1 MKEETMPSDNNLRGL
16 HSTLKENGYT
26 PPEFEQFAADMQD
39 DNNLKEVHATL
50 IKEGYTPPEYDQFR
64 KEILGVD
71 SSTSQPTPSPA
82 SSPSVS
88 ASDENSPASGG
99 LSSTQST
106 AQSEEKSAAGQLNN
120 ADQIENAY
128 KAKAASDVAASKK
141 RLAESYRRIHGFEPT
156 ERQLNDMVIREE
168 QFNIDALQW
177 SQRQREEQKEEHQKA
192 QEAREAYDKALKAS
206 NQAGRAHLERMERES
221 PDMLVHDPLKGERD
235 AVEMKYGDQLSPQ
248 AQAWRDRGK
257 KPRPVMSG
265 EAQASNFREV
275 SRGEDPEYDTGIVT
289 NKDSGNYGH
298 TVSGRKMAYQGS
310 DPEDIYTLR
319 EGIFN
324 AGGTSG
330 SPYDL
335 DEVTVTAVSGRSVE
349 KRIDEMKR
357 LDPEANRKAYA
368 DLYDEAKKNI
378 EGEIAQADRLF
389 EEWKRSNREKVREMS
404 PEQLAVKREEFG
416 RQVEMER
423 QLAGYDRRNDAI
435 VREISEREKEIKEEV
450 WKECGGDRDK
460 FLYAYRAACDGDD
473 ILQALLLER
482 RNLDKAKERKETA
495 ERDARN
501 GSVTNYL
508 EGVGEKALDIVL
520 NPFGITELKDTYSPL
535 YHIKRKIDN
544 KEALSKEEQ
553 RALETFYLK
562 ENVEGSTR
570 LSGAR
575 SAGEFTAGLAECA
588 MEFGLNPASGLTR
601 KTLMKIAKD
610 VGEDSVE
617 LVLRNSPG
625 LLRKLGARAE
635 NVGAWQLTKN
645 MAKITG
651 AALAEGATVTV
662 TTQAPKNIGQIVDR
676 SMYRQDED
684 GNYYQAESGVKAAG
698 KVAVSSAGTN
708 SLFMLPVNFGSRI
721 VEAVTKGKNTTTAL
735 KDLKLP
741 FGNPVDAYMK
751 MKGGE
756 VVSVLT
762 GDMLGRSD
770 MDPGWDSV
778 FSAASNGEL
787 VTSLLVTELVTGGI
801 KGAVSNLKGGGLKRN
816 MRRRGRK
823 AEQAALAAG
832 NEFSKGN
839 NVSEWN
845 EIVGQLNSDDP
856 KEFGKGCKRIEE
868 NIKSGR
874 YTKQEGAAA
883 VDFVKALGGYIGAQN
898 KYEQWRK
905 KGENML
911 DMYERIHDEAYSEGE
926 NLTEAAQIRDLR
938 ESLRLPEEMEEE
950 LSSWV
955 QMIDE
960 TEYAPVSLHLIE
972 TDESLSPEQKT
983 ALRDYVLNRARWEG
997 YEDSAAARREE
1008 ELQESDRDIDRMTNQ
1023 DGNVHRVKSVA
1034 SGEAVYIVSGTL
1046 STYHDEFS
1054 GEEVVNRSKSSDVIY
1069 CYDPKEGKVKAYSP
1083 SELSYDM
1090 EPVPASAL
1098 KEHARKEISK
1108 RHADEDAALYGEEKD
1123 REDTARI
1130 SEEDAIDDSGFPSG
1144 EESDKNTQY
1153 PTLSPEETGF
1163 QVDETFLVPTDGD
1176 VSREQRAIVIGNNR
1190 REVTVW
1196 TGDPISSLSKRDPR
1210 LGGYLTSIP
1219 VEEIG
1224 DWAIK
1229 DSKGN
1234 YKDYV
1239 HPNKGRFNV
1248 EDRVPTDSGNGR
1260 MGIEPEALSQAQ
1272 TAPRTEQED
1281 LLPEQTIPRT
1291 EAAIAE
1297 GQTKGGAERRNALSR
1312 IPVDEG
1318 GLPLFTETDAVT
1330 GWDAIVELTKG
1341 DEKDAREL
1349 AESERNEARANYENI
1364 RKQTPREEKPNFDG
1378 KNILQKQ
1385 QEQERV
1391 RGVNKERQERYA
1403 KALSEAQRKAEAWDA
1418 IVGEH
1423 DRREQAKKAAEA
1435 ERRREE
1441 EEARK
1446 AEAEARFAAQQ
1457 AEKAQKEEEARRTGP
1472 HNVGEGLKKQW
1483 AEAKKIEGPEGVFI
1497 MPDGTQ
1503 LKGRWMLVEAGS
1515 VAASHDPENGFSKR
1529 EGFPVDKNG
1538 NTVNDRDYESDRDAQ
1553 GKVIRMG
1560 DKFDA
1565 RAIQSP
1571 VVVSEDGIV
1580 LSGNNRTMSGDIAAK
1595 RGTDGEYVSYL
1606 HSNDGMFKA
1615 EEVGQFRHPRKI
1627 FVTSEKLP
1635 YTAETFARFNQS
1647 ETKSQN
1653 SAEKTIKQGKTVSDK
1668 AFRKIVG
1675 IASEYENLRSFLTDP
1690 EAAKM
1695 AIGILEE
1702 EGVINDNEKAQY
1714 FSNGRLSEE
1723 GELFIEKV
1731 LVGKSL
1737 EESPEAV
1744 RELMEMPGV
1753 RKRVV
1758 SALLQISDSKTLRN
1772 GYDIG
1777 EELVEAISLV
1787 YRAKE
1792 SERNSPQK
1800 VYTDGKA
1807 ISPFGRQEG
1816 LFVDELGEQSVRDA
1830 TVLMLADL
1838 LNHSNL
1844 TELRKVLEAYVV
1856 GAREASNG
1864 SGDIFSGEPERKED
1878 ILKRYIDE
1886 FKNGNKRER
1895 ERAEA
1900 GYAGQRQEQARGA
1913 RNESGGTDR
1922 VAEAAATYGRGG
1934 EGEGRAGAKNTASSE
1949 TDKINFINPV
1959 EMPEAE
1965 KAHRGEL
1972 LDNATAIR
1980 VEKGQIIRTPE
1991 MSARRAAEFWWD
2003 DNVGGPVLYDTEVGE
2018 VEINRNSVESSLAHR
2033 YGQAKLDA
2041 ITSLVDGFE
2050 NAVYLGTMPD
2060 FTRQEGVNNH
2070 FFAYPIMY
2078 DGKRCYVFCRAM
2090 QDANKNRLYVHE
2102 VFVGDNIR
2110 KGDTLQTAASQ
2121 PHGGIA
2127 LYKDILANVLE
2138 TVAKTE
2144 PQQPNSAVSGDSS
2157 LSAAE
2162 HSGTSS
2168 AEPNGKSTV
2177 SDSKVNTLLSEKQE
2191 IEGESSENG
2200 DGSRASGG
2208 NSSAIAGKIA
2218 EAEGHVNLSPTDA
2231 QKEAGNYRKGHV
2243 RIGTF
2248 DITIENPKGSVRRGT
2263 DAKGKRWESTMS
2275 HSYGYIRGTRGVDG
2289 DHIDVFL
2296 SSGIEG
2302 WKGEKVFVVDQYNQ
2316 DGTFDEHKVMFGFN
2330 DRESAF
2336 DGYLSNYE
2344 KGWENGRRLEVSE
2357 VSLNDFQKWIESST
2371 RKQKPFAEYRSLDG
2385 KITGEEQAERR
2396 RTIEKEGTRHGRRYQ
2411 WSEEWSEYSSGL
2423 TGLTDEG
2430 LEREREK
2437 LNDAIRN
2444 IIGEAVESDL
2454 GREEAIRRAGEL
2466 ASKRQAVEAEIAR
2479 RRAIS
2484 GDGGVTGVAN
2494 DVAEVY
2500 GGSLFRDEDFMVVVP
2515 AHRQRSLFD
2524 HEPQDSSTSTN
2535 KSISPGDKPAPQE
2548 ASKPEDKPAAQ
2559 SAPSAES
2566 MAGGKGSAPKVIE
2579 DFGEKI
2585 AGARKDMLTE
2595 FSKGLGD
2602 VTEEA
2607 LVKMPLGKA
2616 VKRPDFGKMVDKGA
2630 MTGEEAAAAE
2640 AMWQTVNLDRKPV
2653 ASRSNRRKIQ
2663 EWAQRTAGR
2672 IKRLQDFLNGDAETR
2687 RSIMEKMSGDSRFEP
2702 DEATRAAE
2710 QERYDA
2716 IRDMNRHRR
2725 EFDPPLF
2732 TPDEA
2737 AVNAEVMKRIGTRP
2751 GDKVKLGFTIRPNST
2766 HERYEIIDAGGSRVY
2781 GVESGRDLDTMIE
2794 KVALLTRIQ
2803 NGDTEVV
2810 YPESC
2815 FTVIGKDPVMEKS
2828 GEWKVGYLRRNSHR
2842 YEEIVFPSREEAEKA
2857 KEALEKK
2864 GCTAKLYEVSRRTGE
2879 YGSYRVAFTNPLTRE
2894 RIELEREYTSRAE
2907 AEEGFREG
2915 SEMLSEEV
2923 NGIYSGKSG
2932 STSAKSHYF
2941 TGTIYR
2947 EGRRRYVVAGDKPGY
2962 PGRQEVVKE
2971 FESRAEAEAWLKE
2984 NAAALEEHR
2993 RKGIED
2999 MRRFTFFEV
3008 SDRPREGK
3016 DRRGGKDVTPER
3028 FSEEFGFRGVQFGNW
3043 TNGRDRQAALNEA
3056 YDSFHDLA
3064 EVLGVSPRALSL
3076 NGELGLSFGARG
3088 SGNANAHYEPKE
3100 VVINLT
3106 KTRGAGSLAHEW
3118 WHALDNYMMRQ
3129 KGNPLLYATSH
3140 IDANSGHRGEVVK
3153 AFRAL
3158 SEAVRRSA
3166 YGERSMRH
3174 RNPEYWGSDIEM
3186 TARLF
3191 GEWIVSELSEKG
3203 GRNHFLSRGIDPEVY
3218 DSYRRL
3224 FYELYKGRCE
3234 LSEEEPVSFEEYR
3247 KREDSLVDFPYPTP
3261 EELSELS
3268 PYMRGVFEAL
3278 EETSGE
3284 KGGVILS
3291 EPEIGYGRE
3300 GTENGLVGRPL
3311 SEKESSFL
3319 IGKME
3324 SDAQE
3329 APVLELTHD
3338 NWIAQFGEEGK
3349 VDTPV
3354 GVVKMGDNQYYKLAQ
3369 PGRNGKFGM
3378 IKPTLQNPDV
3388 IVEDYRPAINGIS
3401 ERDTS
3406 LVFIRTFRKN
3416 NGERYYHFT
3425 SVTVRKD
3432 GREVVISSQERS
3444 SNRISKLLQ
3453 EGKVVWIKDGSLHPI
3468 AQVGK
3473 SVSLSDSSSL
3483 TPTDN
3488 RTTMLGINSPTNRFK
3503 GPESSDGFAAD
3514 STAPITP
3521 KATPD
3526 NLDSQYGS
3534 KDNAYSSE
3542 RQQISEE
3549 NSGLSEPSMGYKEAE
3564 QLSLFDSDF
3573 GKEGAKK
3580 TRQLSL
3586 FDSDFGQERKA
3597 AHTEERGREEG
3608 FREERDPAL
3617 IRAEEAVD
3625 RLTDDY
3631 TEAYS
3636 QLLRAPEDEIP
3647 SALEEYRY
3655 QLRDELTES
3664 LKEYYLQ
3671 KGNDAADAAV
3681 RARETLGNIEA
3692 QISLEEWRRAKA
3704 EREEGS
3710 PSTDRLRAEE
3720 GESGINIPSPSTD
3733 QGIRERRTASGE
3745 LLRFRH
3751 DGWLPD
3757 LEEGEF
3763 CHFEQRFQEDG
3774 KFSFTGDSRIESAD
3788 DVAYLL
3794 RSLEEYSREH
3804 SFAVMVKDGIPV
3816 VIHLGM
3822 GNMSG
3827 TVVDL
3832 TGVKAAD
3839 GMMGGADKV
3848 WFVHN
3853 HPSGALQCSSQDCA
3867 VHRNLEMMLGD
3878 RLAGSV
3884 IIDTLRGEYGT
3895 FDGNRSTGEHRRPTS
3910 ARGEETEAG
3919 VYSYD
3924 RFDRRVY
3931 DEEFDYS
3938 SLRQIR
3944 SSEDVAQLVSGY
3956 RLGGGKKAGVLVL
3969 NHSNRVVANLPVSHL
3984 LTSEEGIET
3993 VVNYAIR
4000 GGGDRVIIFSNDR
4013 MTRAD
4018 LGKLKEGIKAHS
4030 GGSLTLLDVV
4040 MGESRESAHDNNLFR
4055 MAESKED
4062 FDSMR
4067 ERAVEERGI
4076 VMPGLSE
4083 KEMKVVAVPRH
4094 DFAGEKPIAQAKRW
4108 AKDNIVGEHELTDS
4122 EGKRVKYQI
4131 SGKSIEKYLS
4141 SSAIEKSDNLGVHLS
4156 VLKNLPEVIE
4166 NSIEAELHPSY
4177 NKENGIRKSINGYNR
4192 EMLIHR
4198 FYGAVKMDGKIY
4210 RVKTTI
4216 NEHRDSSTQVHP
4228 HSYEVTKIEVLPDN
4242 SKSTSTIGAQASA
4255 SSREGTLQTA
4265 KLINK
4270 NGESYISG
4278 KELLRGV
4285 EKSYD
4290 PGVKLLEKSEE
4301 GNRASGGQGEGD
4313 NLSLATRD
4321 GNGAGIAN
4329 GEKRIEELRQKA
4341 EETAGKLNTPIK
4353 IISREEAVALGHGDK
4368 KGWTDRRT
4376 GEVTVVAENHRSAG
4390 DIADTVIHEVV
4401 GHHGL
4406 RALYGNGEELDAF
4419 LDESYRKS
4427 SRRVQKEIDSRAE
4440 AMMERDRR
4448 RRAEDRGNGFF
4459 GEAEARVET
4468 ERERKRYLRDATEE
4482 YAADLGM
4489 RIGEEGFEKIREEE
4503 LTFWAR
4509 LRGGFQR
4516 AVNRLVE
4523 SLGFDPFFR
4532 WGDREW
4538 SYALSKSRE
4547 NLRNRELGPDVFEA
4561 ADDFLL
4567 RERSAFGRR
4576 ERGERGERGEG
4587 ERIERRE
4594 RDRISREL
4602 FRDGDD
4608 EKDPEVLRKEMQ
4620 LRISTVLTDAAAQMA
4635 EKHGESYEK
4644 RNEVRRRLGHHLNLI
4659 SAILSERGGSVKHT
4673 LSEQTEGILKGG
4685 VKEAMDSQRDH
4696 DRASYRAL
4704 SDMVDLFSR
4713 AGGLDSATQG
4723 EVRRLMDACGRSIGS
4738 GKGGFKA
4745 EANKVLN
4752 IIVGN
4757 HLRQSRE
4764 TFYKLLKIR
4773 DSKVNAFG
4781 VEIQG
4786 KLDSRGQMIMKTLR
4800 ENYSKKEKDF
4810 NAEIEKV
4817 RGAVSAARG
4826 DMARDRLTAELTG
4839 LEYARDYR
4847 ETVDSYQKEREDLQ
4861 RELQTLKEEHDSGV
4875 IGDKDYYEARGKVVE
4890 AMRQSKIR
4898 HADAYR
4904 SFVNRLAGDFRE
4916 SAEGAL
4922 SFREREKEQGDHIRH
4937 LANSDMLGVGAE
4949 SQREKE
4955 VRNNAFHWLTRPMG
4969 SFEAFMKLF
4978 SRRSMDGHGMLEQEF
4993 IPRLNEAS
5001 GREYLGVKEKQ
5012 ARLGEKVEEIF
5023 GGEGGSRFYGGRD
5036 SGESRASGGNSFAR
5050 VGESSELRKEGKRIR
5065 KRDQGLRKSW
5075 VKLASQVRKMKLTNG
5090 ERNVK
5095 VKFRNGDCERD
5106 YELGLGE
5113 LMYIYAAGRSIDG
5126 SVKLHRM
5133 GITDAK
5139 LEEIKALIPDK
5150 LLELVDWVQKEFLVD
5165 CREEYNMV
5173 HERMFGAPMAANEHY
5188 IPLRIDKNSIPRDED
5203 INNPVGQRTTSSVST
5218 GAVVK
5223 RTFNSLPLDILH
5235 TNFFDVINDH
5245 IKEMEHWAAYSE
5257 VARDL
5262 NTLISHNRFKN
5273 QVKGMKSFLGNGEDL
5288 WESFVASCRI
5298 ATGNYDKVKNDR
5310 WILGASSA
5318 MVAAKV
5324 SGRLYTAFKQLSSFP
5339 AYLAEA
5345 NLLSLGKNALM
5356 IGESF
5361 EWARQNLPQFEKRW
5375 GGRMAGDEKLES
5387 AARDGKWMK
5396 KYLNSQI
5403 AKGGM
5408 WANTLVDACTV
5419 AMGAKAVYET
5429 KLKRYKEQGYSPEDA
5444 RKKALADA
5452 SNIYN
5457 KTQQSSEGAYLSE
5470 MQAERTFLSTMFTA
5484 YRNSPISYQRML
5496 LESLR
5501 NIKRKCSRE
5510 RREDMIYQRQQ
5521 QIMREWGY
5529 DTETETGEYMGRSYE
5544 ESEAMAR
5551 KAAERDMRT
5560 SWKRDIMNVA
5570 NFGLLM
5576 QLAWNVFG
5584 HLPYY
5589 IFGSD
5594 SEDKDEMLEDDS
5606 LHAVIGGWVE
5616 GLTGGDILS
5625 DGLNNVRNMVF
5636 GDEDW
5641 KTELGKQHPL
5651 FQDLDRL
5658 GDTFKYDWVAGA
5670 NEVLNICI
5678 ASGIGMAPSTLTDAA
5693 VAVNDLYHAD
5703 KRSIKEWGLLMMR
5716 IAQIPQSQLD
5726 KIWLDEFDCTGAQ
5739 AIKLSPAESARR
5751 YARYKVM
5758 KGYGFTGMCM
5768 SEEDGLFFD
5777 GAVNKRQEKIRQEYK
5792 KRIDKLWS
5800 KEENEKFVTISDA
5813 MEAIRKKEKSL
5824 EERADLLND
5833 IEAQKDLE
5841 ILYNDPQY
5849 IKYEYYKTMK
5859 PFIKGLADNYL
5870 DALTPEE
5877 AEKSLQTL
5885 IKVKKIM
5892 VEQLTGGEIPEE
5904 RWEEQER
5911 MIEEWKEGERNK
5923 RVEAI
5928 KE

>member
-1 MKEETMPSDNNLRGL
+1 
-16 HSTLKENGYT
+16 
-26 PPEFEQFAADMQD
+26 
-39 DNNLKEVHATL
+39 
-50 IKEGYTPPEYDQFR
+50 
-64 KEILGVD
+64 
-71 SSTSQPTPSPA
+71 
-82 SSPSVS
+82 
-88 ASDENSPASGG
+88 
-99 LSSTQST
+99 
-106 AQSEEKSAAGQLNN
+106 
-120 ADQIENAY
+120 
-128 KAKAASDVAASKK
+128 
-141 RLAESYRRIHGFEPT
+141 
-156 ERQLNDMVIREE
+156 
-168 QFNIDALQW
+168 
-177 SQRQREEQKEEHQKA
+177 
-192 QEAREAYDKALKAS
+192 
-206 NQAGRAHLERMERES
+206 
-221 PDMLVHDPLKGERD
+221 
-235 AVEMKYGDQLSPQ
+235 
-248 AQAWRDRGK
+248 
-257 KPRPVMSG
+257 
-265 EAQASNFREV
+265 
-275 SRGEDPEYDTGIVT
+275 
-289 NKDSGNYGH
+289 
-298 TVSGRKMAYQGS
+298 
-310 DPEDIYTLR
+310 
-319 EGIFN
+319 
-324 AGGTSG
+324 
-330 SPYDL
+330 
-335 DEVTVTAVSGRSVE
+335 
-349 KRIDEMKR
+349 
-357 LDPEANRKAYA
+357 
-368 DLYDEAKKNI
+368 
-378 EGEIAQADRLF
+378 
-389 EEWKRSNREKVREMS
+389 
-404 PEQLAVKREEFG
+404 
-416 RQVEMER
+416 
-423 QLAGYDRRNDAI
+423 
-435 VREISEREKEIKEEV
+435 
-450 WKECGGDRDK
+450 
-460 FLYAYRAACDGDD
+460 
-473 ILQALLLER
+473 
-482 RNLDKAKERKETA
+482 
-495 ERDARN
+495 
-501 GSVTNYL
+501 
-508 EGVGEKALDIVL
+508 
-520 NPFGITELKDTYSPL
+520 
-535 YHIKRKIDN
+535 
-544 KEALSKEEQ
+544 
-553 RALETFYLK
+553 
-562 ENVEGSTR
+562 
-570 LSGAR
+570 
-575 SAGEFTAGLAECA
+575 
-588 MEFGLNPASGLTR
+588 
-601 KTLMKIAKD
+601 
-610 VGEDSVE
+610 
-617 LVLRNSPG
+617 
-625 LLRKLGARAE
+625 
-635 NVGAWQLTKN
+635 
-645 MAKITG
+645 
-651 AALAEGATVTV
+651 
-662 TTQAPKNIGQIVDR
+662 
-676 SMYRQDED
+676 
-684 GNYYQAESGVKAAG
+684 
-698 KVAVSSAGTN
+698 
-708 SLFMLPVNFGSRI
+708 
-721 VEAVTKGKNTTTAL
+721 
-735 KDLKLP
+735 
-741 FGNPVDAYMK
+741 
-751 MKGGE
+751 
-756 VVSVLT
+756 
-762 GDMLGRSD
+762 
-770 MDPGWDSV
+770 
-778 FSAASNGEL
+778 
-787 VTSLLVTELVTGGI
+787 
-801 KGAVSNLKGGGLKRN
+801 
-816 MRRRGRK
+816 
-823 AEQAALAAG
+823 
-832 NEFSKGN
+832 
-839 NVSEWN
+839 
-845 EIVGQLNSDDP
+845 
-856 KEFGKGCKRIEE
+856 
-868 NIKSGR
+868 
-874 YTKQEGAAA
+874 
-883 VDFVKALGGYIGAQN
+883 
-898 KYEQWRK
+898 
-905 KGENML
+905 
-911 DMYERIHDEAYSEGE
+911 
-926 NLTEAAQIRDLR
+926 
-938 ESLRLPEEMEEE
+938 
-950 LSSWV
+950 
-955 QMIDE
+955 
-960 TEYAPVSLHLIE
+960 
-972 TDESLSPEQKT
+972 
-983 ALRDYVLNRARWEG
+983 
-997 YEDSAAARREE
+997 
-1008 ELQESDRDIDRMTNQ
+1008 
-1023 DGNVHRVKSVA
+1023 
-1034 SGEAVYIVSGTL
+1034 
-1046 STYHDEFS
+1046 
-1054 GEEVVNRSKSSDVIY
+1054 
-1069 CYDPKEGKVKAYSP
+1069 
-1083 SELSYDM
+1083 
-1090 EPVPASAL
+1090 
-1098 KEHARKEISK
+1098 
-1108 RHADEDAALYGEEKD
+1108 
-1123 REDTARI
+1123 
-1130 SEEDAIDDSGFPSG
+1130 
-1144 EESDKNTQY
+1144 
-1153 PTLSPEETGF
+1153 
-1163 QVDETFLVPTDGD
+1163 
-1176 VSREQRAIVIGNNR
+1176 
-1190 REVTVW
+1190 
-1196 TGDPISSLSKRDPR
+1196 
-1210 LGGYLTSIP
+1210 
-1219 VEEIG
+1219 
-1224 DWAIK
+1224 
-1229 DSKGN
+1229 
-1234 YKDYV
+1234 
-1239 HPNKGRFNV
+1239 
-1248 EDRVPTDSGNGR
+1248 
-1260 MGIEPEALSQAQ
+1260 
-1272 TAPRTEQED
+1272 
-1281 LLPEQTIPRT
+1281 
-1291 EAAIAE
+1291 
-1297 GQTKGGAERRNALSR
+1297 
-1312 IPVDEG
+1312 
-1318 GLPLFTETDAVT
+1318 
-1330 GWDAIVELTKG
+1330 
-1341 DEKDAREL
+1341 
-1349 AESERNEARANYENI
+1349 
-1364 RKQTPREEKPNFDG
+1364 
-1378 KNILQKQ
+1378 
-1385 QEQERV
+1385 
-1391 RGVNKERQERYA
+1391 
-1403 KALSEAQRKAEAWDA
+1403 
-1418 IVGEH
+1418 
-1423 DRREQAKKAAEA
+1423 
-1435 ERRREE
+1435 
-1441 EEARK
+1441 
-1446 AEAEARFAAQQ
+1446 
-1457 AEKAQKEEEARRTGP
+1457 
-1472 HNVGEGLKKQW
+1472 
-1483 AEAKKIEGPEGVFI
+1483 

-1606 HSNDGMFKA
+1606 QSNDGMFKA

-1675 IASEYENLRSFLTDP
+1675 IASESENLRSFLTDP

-1792 SERNSPQK
+1792 SEKNSAKK
-1800 VYTDGKA
+1800 VYTDGKP
-1807 ISPFGRQEG
+1807 ISPFGRQER
-1816 LFVDELGEQSVRDA
+1816 LFEESVRDA

-1864 SGDIFSGEPERKED
+1864 SGDIFSGEPEKKED
-1878 ILKRYIDE
+1878 IIKRYIDE
-1886 FKNGNKRER
+1886 FKNGSKRER

-1900 GYAGQRQEQARGA
+1900 VYAGQRQEQAR
-1913 RNESGGTDR
+1913 ESREETGGTDR

-1934 EGEGRAGAKNTASSE
+1934 EGEGREQSNSGITNDVNLSSSVAVGTSSKYDRTIPASREAQRNAIAKIVDFARRIKDRVERVVIGGITKRQAKDFAEQGIEVDSTWVHSFESSAVSHNQSHHGNAKTE
-1949 TDKINFINPV
+1949 DKLGQIAVTTEDYALIPEILENYDRVTKSPNRSRSTGNEVVIYEKEFNDGYVYYLEEKRDKRKSLSFQTMYKKKKGTDSSDGL
-1959 EMPEAE
+1959 MPEASPSTPL
-1965 KAHRGEL
+1965 APS
-1972 LDNATAIR
+1972 DN
-1980 VEKGQIIRTPE
+1980 
-1991 MSARRAAEFWWD
+1991 
-2003 DNVGGPVLYDTEVGE
+2003 L
-2018 VEINRNSVESSLAHR
+2018 SS
-2033 YGQAKLDA
+2033 
-2041 ITSLVDGFE
+2041 IS
-2050 NAVYLGTMPD
+2050 
-2060 FTRQEGVNNH
+2060 TRKV
-2070 FFAYPIMY
+2070 
-2078 DGKRCYVFCRAM
+2078 
-2090 QDANKNRLYVHE
+2090 
-2102 VFVGDNIR
+2102 
-2110 KGDTLQTAASQ
+2110 
-2121 PHGGIA
+2121 
-2127 LYKDILANVLE
+2127 
-2138 TVAKTE
+2138 
-2144 PQQPNSAVSGDSS
+2144 SS
-2157 LSAAE
+2157 LS
-2162 HSGTSS
+2162 
-2168 AEPNGKSTV
+2168 
-2177 SDSKVNTLLSEKQE
+2177 SEKQE
-2191 IEGESSENG
+2191 IEGKSLENV

-2275 HSYGYIRGTRGVDG
+2275 HSYGYIRGTRSVDG

-2302 WKGEKVFVVDQYNQ
+2302 WKGEKVFVVDQYNP

-2336 DGYLSNYE
+2336 EGYLSNYE

-2430 LEREREK
+2430 LERERAR
-2437 LNDAIRN
+2437 LNEAIRN
-2444 IIGEAVESDL
+2444 TIGEAVESDL
-2454 GREEAIRRAGEL
+2454 GGEESIRRAGEL
-2466 ASKRQAVEAEIAR
+2466 ASKRQAVEAEITR
-2479 RRAIS
+2479 RKAIS
-2484 GDGGVTGVAN
+2484 EDGGVTGVAN

-2524 HEPQDSSTSTN
+2524 SADQESF
-2535 KSISPGDKPAPQE
+2535 SPGEKQASPDDKPAPQE
-2548 ASKPEDKPAAQ
+2548 AYSSD
-2559 SAPSAES
+2559 S
-2566 MAGGKGSAPKVIE
+2566 MEGGKRTGPKVIE

-2815 FTVIGKDPVMEKS
+2815 FTVVGKDPVMEKS
-2828 GEWKVGYLRRNSHR
+2828 GEWKVGYLRKNSHR
-2842 YEEIVFPSREEAEKA
+2842 YEEIVFPSRKEAEKA

-2894 RIELEREYTSRAE
+2894 RIELEREYPSREEAE
-2907 AEEGFREG
+2907 AGFHEG
-2915 SEMLSEEV
+2915 SEQLSEEV

-2947 EGRRRYVVAGDKPGY
+2947 EGRLRYVVAGDKPGY

-3191 GEWIVSELSEKG
+3191 GEWIVSELGEKG

-3388 IVEDYRPAINGIS
+3388 IIEDYRPATNGIS

-3444 SNRISKLLQ
+3444 SNRISKLLR

-3503 GPESSDGFAAD
+3503 GPDSSDGFAAD
-3514 STAPITP
+3514 SIAPITP

-3597 AHTEERGREEG
+3597 AFTEERGREEAPSTFDKPREEG

-3704 EREEGS
+3704 EREQAS
-3710 PSTDRLRAEE
+3710 PSTNRLRAEE
-3720 GESGINIPSPSTD
+3720 GESGSNIPSPSTD
-3733 QGIRERRTASGE
+3733 QGIRAQRTASGE

-3774 KFSFTGDSRIESAD
+3774 KFSFTGDSRIESVD

-4067 ERAVEERGI
+4067 ERAVEEKGI

-4083 KEMKVVAVPRH
+4083 KEVKVVAVSPH
-4094 DFAGEKPIAQAKRW
+4094 DFRGEKPIAQARRW
-4108 AKDNIVGEHELTDS
+4108 V
-4122 EGKRVKYQI
+4122 
-4131 SGKSIEKYLS
+4131 
-4141 SSAIEKSDNLGVHLS
+4141 
-4156 VLKNLPEVIE
+4156 
-4166 NSIEAELHPSY
+4166 
-4177 NKENGIRKSINGYNR
+4177 
-4192 EMLIHR
+4192 
-4198 FYGAVKMDGKIY
+4198 
-4210 RVKTTI
+4210 
-4216 NEHRDSSTQVHP
+4216 RDT
-4228 HSYEVTKIEVLPDN
+4228 
-4242 SKSTSTIGAQASA
+4242 
-4255 SSREGTLQTA
+4255 
-4265 KLINK
+4265 
-4270 NGESYISG
+4270 
-4278 KELLRGV
+4278 
-4285 EKSYD
+4285 
-4290 PGVKLLEKSEE
+4290 
-4301 GNRASGGQGEGD
+4301 
-4313 NLSLATRD
+4313 
-4321 GNGAGIAN
+4321 
-4329 GEKRIEELRQKA
+4329 
-4341 EETAGKLNTPIK
+4341 
-4353 IISREEAVALGHGDK
+4353 
-4368 KGWTDRRT
+4368 
-4376 GEVTVVAENHRSAG
+4376 
-4390 DIADTVIHEVV
+4390 
-4401 GHHGL
+4401 
-4406 RALYGNGEELDAF
+4406 
-4419 LDESYRKS
+4419 
-4427 SRRVQKEIDSRAE
+4427 
-4440 AMMERDRR
+4440 
-4448 RRAEDRGNGFF
+4448 
-4459 GEAEARVET
+4459 
-4468 ERERKRYLRDATEE
+4468 
-4482 YAADLGM
+4482 
-4489 RIGEEGFEKIREEE
+4489 
-4503 LTFWAR
+4503 
-4509 LRGGFQR
+4509 
-4516 AVNRLVE
+4516 
-4523 SLGFDPFFR
+4523 SLG
-4532 WGDREW
+4532 
-4538 SYALSKSRE
+4538 SMS
-4547 NLRNRELGPDVFEA
+4547 LR
-4561 ADDFLL
+4561 
-4567 RERSAFGRR
+4567 
-4576 ERGERGERGEG
+4576 
-4587 ERIERRE
+4587 
-4594 RDRISREL
+4594 
-4602 FRDGDD
+4602 
-4608 EKDPEVLRKEMQ
+4608 
-4620 LRISTVLTDAAAQMA
+4620 
-4635 EKHGESYEK
+4635 
-4644 RNEVRRRLGHHLNLI
+4644 
-4659 SAILSERGGSVKHT
+4659 
-4673 LSEQTEGILKGG
+4673 
-4685 VKEAMDSQRDH
+4685 
-4696 DRASYRAL
+4696 
-4704 SDMVDLFSR
+4704 
-4713 AGGLDSATQG
+4713 
-4723 EVRRLMDACGRSIGS
+4723 
-4738 GKGGFKA
+4738 
-4745 EANKVLN
+4745 
-4752 IIVGN
+4752 
-4757 HLRQSRE
+4757 
-4764 TFYKLLKIR
+4764 
-4773 DSKVNAFG
+4773 
-4781 VEIQG
+4781 
-4786 KLDSRGQMIMKTLR
+4786 
-4800 ENYSKKEKDF
+4800 
-4810 NAEIEKV
+4810 
-4817 RGAVSAARG
+4817 
-4826 DMARDRLTAELTG
+4826 
-4839 LEYARDYR
+4839 
-4847 ETVDSYQKEREDLQ
+4847 
-4861 RELQTLKEEHDSGV
+4861 
-4875 IGDKDYYEARGKVVE
+4875 
-4890 AMRQSKIR
+4890 
-4898 HADAYR
+4898 
-4904 SFVNRLAGDFRE
+4904 
-4916 SAEGAL
+4916 
-4922 SFREREKEQGDHIRH
+4922 
-4937 LANSDMLGVGAE
+4937 
-4949 SQREKE
+4949 
-4955 VRNNAFHWLTRPMG
+4955 
-4969 SFEAFMKLF
+4969 
-4978 SRRSMDGHGMLEQEF
+4978 
-4993 IPRLNEAS
+4993 
-5001 GREYLGVKEKQ
+5001 
-5012 ARLGEKVEEIF
+5012 
-5023 GGEGGSRFYGGRD
+5023 
-5036 SGESRASGGNSFAR
+5036 
-5050 VGESSELRKEGKRIR
+5050 
-5065 KRDQGLRKSW
+5065 
-5075 VKLASQVRKMKLTNG
+5075 
-5090 ERNVK
+5090 
-5095 VKFRNGDCERD
+5095 
-5106 YELGLGE
+5106 
-5113 LMYIYAAGRSIDG
+5113 
-5126 SVKLHRM
+5126 
-5133 GITDAK
+5133 
-5139 LEEIKALIPDK
+5139 
-5150 LLELVDWVQKEFLVD
+5150 
-5165 CREEYNMV
+5165 
-5173 HERMFGAPMAANEHY
+5173 
-5188 IPLRIDKNSIPRDED
+5188 
-5203 INNPVGQRTTSSVST
+5203 
-5218 GAVVK
+5218 
-5223 RTFNSLPLDILH
+5223 
-5235 TNFFDVINDH
+5235 
-5245 IKEMEHWAAYSE
+5245 
-5257 VARDL
+5257 
-5262 NTLISHNRFKN
+5262 
-5273 QVKGMKSFLGNGEDL
+5273 
-5288 WESFVASCRI
+5288 
-5298 ATGNYDKVKNDR
+5298 
-5310 WILGASSA
+5310 
-5318 MVAAKV
+5318 
-5324 SGRLYTAFKQLSSFP
+5324 
-5339 AYLAEA
+5339 
-5345 NLLSLGKNALM
+5345 
-5356 IGESF
+5356 
-5361 EWARQNLPQFEKRW
+5361 
-5375 GGRMAGDEKLES
+5375 
-5387 AARDGKWMK
+5387 
-5396 KYLNSQI
+5396 I
-5403 AKGGM
+5403 AKGG
-5408 WANTLVDACTV
+5408 W
-5419 AMGAKAVYET
+5419 
-5429 KLKRYKEQGYSPEDA
+5429 
-5444 RKKALADA
+5444 
-5452 SNIYN
+5452 
-5457 KTQQSSEGAYLSE
+5457 
-5470 MQAERTFLSTMFTA
+5470 
-5484 YRNSPISYQRML
+5484 
-5496 LESLR
+5496 
-5501 NIKRKCSRE
+5501 
-5510 RREDMIYQRQQ
+5510 
-5521 QIMREWGY
+5521 
-5529 DTETETGEYMGRSYE
+5529 
-5544 ESEAMAR
+5544 
-5551 KAAERDMRT
+5551 
-5560 SWKRDIMNVA
+5560 
-5570 NFGLLM
+5570 
-5576 QLAWNVFG
+5576 
-5584 HLPYY
+5584 
-5589 IFGSD
+5589 
-5594 SEDKDEMLEDDS
+5594 
-5606 LHAVIGGWVE
+5606 
-5616 GLTGGDILS
+5616 
-5625 DGLNNVRNMVF
+5625 
-5636 GDEDW
+5636 
-5641 KTELGKQHPL
+5641 
-5651 FQDLDRL
+5651 
-5658 GDTFKYDWVAGA
+5658 
-5670 NEVLNICI
+5670 
-5678 ASGIGMAPSTLTDAA
+5678 
-5693 VAVNDLYHAD
+5693 
-5703 KRSIKEWGLLMMR
+5703 
-5716 IAQIPQSQLD
+5716 
-5726 KIWLDEFDCTGAQ
+5726 
-5739 AIKLSPAESARR
+5739 
-5751 YARYKVM
+5751 
-5758 KGYGFTGMCM
+5758 
-5768 SEEDGLFFD
+5768 
-5777 GAVNKRQEKIRQEYK
+5777 
-5792 KRIDKLWS
+5792 
-5800 KEENEKFVTISDA
+5800 
-5813 MEAIRKKEKSL
+5813 
-5824 EERADLLND
+5824 
-5833 IEAQKDLE
+5833 
-5841 ILYNDPQY
+5841 
-5849 IKYEYYKTMK
+5849 
-5859 PFIKGLADNYL
+5859 
-5870 DALTPEE
+5870 
-5877 AEKSLQTL
+5877 
-5885 IKVKKIM
+5885 
-5892 VEQLTGGEIPEE
+5892 
-5904 RWEEQER
+5904 
-5911 MIEEWKEGERNK
+5911 
-5923 RVEAI
+5923 
-5928 KE
+5928 